1 MTKDRYSN
9 PSGGPSSTDSPLPR
23 KGHGAG
29 PRQKQKPKDM
39 LGTLMKI
46 WAYLSSYR
54 GRLGLILILV
64 FISSV
69 LGLLGLFLLGYAVD
83 QFIGAADHGGLVQ
96 LIALLAG
103 VYVIHSIALWLQNIW
118 MIHISQQAVSQMRK
132 ELFQSLHRMPVSFF
146 TKRQHGELMSRL
158 TNDMDNVSSTLNSSF
173 IQLSSSVLTFV
184 GMLGMML
191 WLSPTLTLIT
201 LLIVPI
207 MYFGMKWIT
216 NRTGKHFK
224 EQQRS
229 LGDMNGF
236 IEETFSGQR
245 MVKAFSQ
252 ERKVTAQFIEKSER
266 LREAGYWAQMYSGF
280 IPKLMNM
287 LNNVSFAI
295 IAGAGGLMAVNGMIT
310 IGVIVTF
317 GEYARQ
323 FTRPLNDLANQFNTF
338 LSAIAGAE
346 RVFEI
351 LEQDPEAKDEGN
363 AAHINEIR
371 GDIRYED
378 VSFAYEKDMQTVSD
392 LNFHLAAG
400 QTAALVGP
408 TGAGKSTV
416 INLLSRFYDPDEGT
430 IYVDGVDIRQITR
443 DSLRSHMGF
452 VLQDP
457 FLFQGSIRDNIR
469 YGRLEATDEEVE
481 QAAELAN
488 AHFFIS
494 RLAYGYETLLDA
506 EGSGISQGQKQLISI
521 ARAILADPSILVL
534 DEATSSIDTVTE
546 LKIQEA
552 LYRLMRGRTN
562 IVIAHRLNTVRQADM
577 IVVLENGRIMEHGNH
592 DELMDK
598 RGFYYGLVQSQF
610 ERATV

>member
-1 MTKDRYSN
+1 
-9 PSGGPSSTDSPLPR
+9 
-23 KGHGAG
+23 
-29 PRQKQKPKDM
+29 M
-39 LGTLMKI
+39 LGTLLKI
-46 WAYLSSYR
+46 WAYLSNYR

-64 FISSV
+64 LISSV
-69 LGLLGLFLLGYAVD
+69 LGLLGPFLLGYAID
-83 QFIGAADHGGLVQ
+83 RFIGAPDHGGLVQ
-96 LIALLAG
+96 LIVLLAC
-103 VYVIHSIALWLQNIW
+103 VYVVHSIALWLQNIW
-118 MIHISQQAVSQMRK
+118 MIRISQQAVSQMRK

-146 TKRQHGELMSRL
+146 VKRQHGELMSRL

-201 LLIVPI
+201 LLIVPL

-216 NRTGKHFK
+216 NRTGKYFK
-224 EQQRS
+224 EQQRN

-236 IEETFSGQR
+236 IEETFSGQK

-266 LREAGYWAQMYSGF
+266 LREAGCWAQMYSGF

-295 IAGAGGLMAVNGMIT
+295 IAGAGGLMAVYGMIT

-351 LEQDPEAKDEGN
+351 LEQDPEAKDEGQ
-363 AAHINEIR
+363 AMPIHEIR
-371 GDIRYED
+371 GEIRYED
-378 VSFAYEKDMQTVSD
+378 VSFAYEKDMQTVSE

-416 INLLSRFYDPDEGT
+416 IHLLSRFYDPDEGT

-457 FLFQGSIRDNIR
+457 FLFQGTIRDNIR

-488 AHFFIS
+488 AHSFIS
-494 RLAYGYETLLDA
+494 RLSCGYETLLDA

-562 IVIAHRLNTVRQADM
+562 IVIAHRLNTVRQADV
-577 IVVLENGRIMEHGNH
+577 IVVLENGRITEQGNH
-592 DELMDK
+592 NGLMDK

-610 ERATV
+610 EEVIV